1 MSAASS
7 PNPSNLIL
15 LAVIGI
21 GAYWFM
27 SRRAVAGPYYAA
39 QPNSSA
45 QKTQMAGALLNSGL
59 NALGS
64 IFGSSGQKNP
74 IAWDNLTNDMP
85 VGWIPQPL
93 VQADGIVINNPG
105 SSPYD
110 YWLRHGTGG
119 D

>member
-64 IFGSSGQKNP
+64 IFGGSQRNP
-74 IAWDNLTNDMP
+74 IAWDGLTNDGP
-85 VGWIPQPL
+85 KIND
-93 VQADGIVINNPG
+93 DGYVFNNPTQ
-105 SSPYD
+105 SAYD
-110 YWLRHGTGG
+110 WWLTNGTGG

>member
-7 PNPSNLIL
+7 PNPSNLLL

-27 SRRAVAGPYYAA
+27 SRRAVAQPIYAQQ
-39 QPNSSA
+39 QPSRSA
-45 QKTQMAGALLNSGL
+45 QNAQMAGALLGSGL

-64 IFGSSGQKNP
+64 IFGGSGQKNP
-74 IAWDNLTNDMP
+74 ITWDNLTNDGP
-85 VGWIPQPL
+85 RIRD
-93 VQADGIVINNPG
+93 DGLIFNNPTQ
-105 SSPYD
+105 SAFD
-110 YWLRHGTGG
+110 WWATNGTGG

>member
-27 SRRAVAGPYYAA
+27 SRRAVAQPYYGTQ
-39 QPNSSA
+39 QPSRSA
-45 QKTQMAGALLNSGL
+45 QNAQTAGALLGAGIG
-59 NALGS
+59 ALGKL
-64 IFGSSGQKNP
+64 FGSSGGQSNP
-74 IAWDNLTNDMP
+74 VAWDGLTNDGP
-85 VGWIPQPL
+85 KIRD
-93 VQADGIVINNPG
+93 DGYVFNNPTQ
-105 SSPYD
+105 SAFD
-110 YWLRHGTGG
+110 WWLTNGTGG

>member
-27 SRRAVAGPYYAA
+27 SRRAVAQPVYVQ
-39 QPNSSA
+39 QPNRSA
-45 QKTQMAGALLNSGL
+45 QKAQTAGALLGAGIG
-59 NALGS
+59 ALGKL
-64 IFGSSGQKNP
+64 FGSSGQSNP
-74 IAWDNLTNDMP
+74 IAWDGITNDGP
-85 VGWIPQPL
+85 KIRD
-93 VQADGIVINNPG
+93 DGYVFNNPTQ
-105 SSPYD
+105 SAFD
-110 YWLRHGTGG
+110 WWMTNGTGG